1 MGGREAPRGGGLSAV
16 DYRQLTEAEPSAIT
30 RAAEAWRS
38 LAEKYDKV
46 LGDFDA
52 EVRDPLDNEEAWHG
66 EAKNAA
72 TAHAERIRDKM
83 REYLDRIESVS
94 GTLEQASSEI
104 ETCRAR
110 LERLSDEINEGEHWT
125 IYRDGRIEYPEDQ
138 QTRYESYAAE
148 IEGLL
153 SRAEQADQDAA
164 RALGEADDSLGYLDE
179 VLREE
184 RAEQEKAAKQAA
196 KLASQPPG
204 ELDFAEGERLAR
216 LLREN
221 GQDPAFAGEFLERVR
236 PKQLLKMTE
245 HLQDMGM
252 THWDGHH
259 GESGPNRSE
268 LIGELQQHLGET
280 LAAGTSESGRRYLG
294 EDLHGDG
301 ADDKLENRA
310 ETYGKRLVRAAENWD
325 TGFLGL
331 GDHEDTGYRALGML
345 LHSGEYAAD
354 FLNPVGDAMIE
365 SDKKDTFD
373 RLQSSD
379 LNHVDDRGRGGD
391 PLVGLMTAM
400 EHSPDAAGS
409 FFDPAR
415 ETGHMG
421 YLFERDWPVDTYDH
435 APGPGSDYTPNER
448 EKGLGHDVLGKA
460 LESATLGEQQGTAEG
475 ARVMS
480 GVVHELA
487 NTEQSMENPGEGTVP
502 GSMRDSVGRMLA
514 HNMDAVHD
522 SGAVSPNSSG
532 SLGLDGEDPKWAKG
546 TSGEMS
552 PRFSQGEVYKV
563 MGSAAYDS
571 EAYAQLRDANM
582 VHTGQRLDEIAGD
595 EGRSMSD
602 RRDHMATVA
611 KGSASVFGALD
622 EARTYAVDQAK
633 DDDDADHNA
642 MIDAGGTLAS
652 WALTGAGGA
661 VGGAAGGIGGAV
673 GGEAVNQIAEQLK
686 QDSSN
691 VVTRDTAAIK
701 EDGPSDASNLLNQ
714 VLWENRMWQ
723 EDVYPPPISPGSEEL
738 ENPNR
743 LVDSDGNMPRSMKDW
758 ISERDPY
765 GFDQQVVQN
774 TYQNGAAVYSDAAG
788 HQPVSASET
797 E

>member
-1 MGGREAPRGGGLSAV
+1 MGGREAPRGGCLSAV
-16 DYRQLTEAEPSAIT
+16 DYRQLTEAEPSAIS

-72 TAHAERIRDKM
+72 TGHAEHIREKM
-83 REYLDRIESVS
+83 REYLDRIESVPE
-94 GTLEQASSEI
+94 TLERASSEI

-110 LERLSDEINEGEHWT
+110 LERLSNEINEGEHWT
-125 IYRDGRIEYPEDQ
+125 IHPDGRIDYPEDQ
-138 QTRYESYAAE
+138 QARYESYAAE

-164 RALGEADDSLGYLDE
+164 GALGEADESLGYLDE

-184 RAEQEKAAKQAA
+184 RAEQEQAAKQAA
-196 KLASQPPG
+196 KLAAKPPG

-236 PKQLLKMTE
+236 PKQLLKLTD

-252 THWDGHH
+252 THWDGHN

-268 LIGELQQHLGET
+268 LIGELQRNLGET
-280 LAAGTSESGRRYLG
+280 LAAGTSETGRRYLG

-301 ADDKLENRA
+301 AGDELENRA
-310 ETYGKRLVRAAENWD
+310 ETYGKRLVRASENWD

-331 GDHEDTGYRALGML
+331 GSHEDTGYRALGML
-345 LHSGEYAAD
+345 LHSGEYSAD

-365 SDKKDTFD
+365 SDKEDTFD
-373 RLQSSD
+373 RIQSND

-415 ETGHMG
+415 DTGHMG
-421 YLFERDWPVDTYDH
+421 YLIERDWPVDTYDH
-435 APGPGSDYTPNER
+435 DPGPGSDYTPNER

-480 GVVHELA
+480 GMVHELA
-487 NTEQSMENPGEGTVP
+487 NTEQSMKNPGEGTVP
-502 GSMRDSVGRMLA
+502 ESMRDSVGRMLA
-514 HNMDAVHD
+514 HNMPAVHD

-532 SLGLDGEDPKWAKG
+532 SLDLDGDDPKWAKG
-546 TSGEMS
+546 TTGEMS

-571 EAYAQLRDANM
+571 EAYAQMRDANM

-595 EGRSMSD
+595 DGRSMGD

-611 KGSASVFGALD
+611 KESASVFGALD
-622 EARTYAVDQAK
+622 EARTYAVDQAN
-633 DDDDADHNA
+633 DDDDAEHNA
-642 MIDAGGTLAS
+642 KIDAGGTLAS
-652 WALTGAGGA
+652 WAVTGASSA
-661 VGGAAGGIGGAV
+661 VGGPAGAVGGAV

-691 VVTRDTAAIK
+691 IVTRDTAEIK
-701 EDGPSDASNLLNQ
+701 EDGPSDAGNLLNQ
-714 VLWENRMWQ
+714 VLWENRMWKD
-723 EDVYPPPISPGSEEL
+723 DVDPPPISPGSEQL

-743 LVDSDGNMPRSMKDW
+743 LVNSDGRVPENIRTW
-758 ISERDPY
+758 ISENSPY
-765 GFDQQVVQN
+765 GIDQQVVQN
-774 TYQNGAAVYSDAAG
+774 TYQNGAAVYSDSTG
-788 HQPVSASET
+788 HRPVSVSET